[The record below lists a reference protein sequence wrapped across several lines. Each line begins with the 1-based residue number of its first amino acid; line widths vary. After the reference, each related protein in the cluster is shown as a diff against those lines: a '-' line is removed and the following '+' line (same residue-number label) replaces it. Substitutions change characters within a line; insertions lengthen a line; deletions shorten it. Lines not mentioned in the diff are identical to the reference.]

1 MSRPSDFASG
11 APHQNILG
19 LLQGSIGQVTE
30 AERQR
35 ILAEVT
41 GLFLRAGIGAN
52 GESAAL
58 FDDLFIK
65 LSAGLDTDALVT
77 LAEAL
82 ATAAAAPLT
91 TLRMLAWHESAAVA
105 APILARSE
113 ALTSD
118 DLAALAATVET
129 ERLRAICTRPRID
142 KPLSAIIVARDN
154 PAAIAKLLANPGVAF
169 TIPDFRSALAS
180 AVSDSRGRVELRQPV
195 DILDFAGRR
204 GGRCMTR
211 DISPG
216 GIKIELA
223 GGGRPPD
230 SFMLEMPGIGRVRL
244 TCRYVWHRD
253 STVGAMLSEPLFD
266 QLAVQ
271 QSR

>member
-1 MSRPSDFASG
+1 MSRPPDVASST
-11 APHQNILG
+11 APETLIG
-19 LLQGSIGQVTE
+19 LLDGRIGETSA

-35 ILAEVT
+35 ILVKAID
-41 GLFLRAGIGAN
+41 LFLRVGTGAN
-52 GESAAL
+52 GNSAAVFDHL
-58 FDDLFIK
+58 FLR
-65 LSAGLDTDALVT
+65 LATGLDADTLVT
-77 LAEAL
+77 LANAL
-82 ATAAAAPLT
+82 APAAAAPLA

-105 APILARSE
+105 APILAQSK
-113 ALTSD
+113 ALTND
-118 DLAALAATVET
+118 DLAALAVTVET
-129 ERLRAICTRPRID
+129 ERLRAICTRARID

-154 PAAIAKLLANPGVAF
+154 AAAIAQLLANPGVAF
-169 TIPDFRSALAS
+169 TVPDFRSALAR

-216 GIKIELA
+216 GVKIELA

-230 SFMLEMPGIGRVRL
+230 TFMLELPGIDRVRL

-266 QLAVQ
+266 QLAAQ
-271 QSR
+271 PPR

>member
-1 MSRPSDFASG
+1 
-11 APHQNILG
+11 
-19 LLQGSIGQVTE
+19 
-30 AERQR
+30 
-35 ILAEVT
+35 
-41 GLFLRAGIGAN
+41 
-52 GESAAL
+52 
-58 FDDLFIK
+58 
-65 LSAGLDTDALVT
+65 
-77 LAEAL
+77 
-82 ATAAAAPLT
+82 
-91 TLRMLAWHESAAVA
+91 MLAWHESAAVA
-105 APILARSE
+105 TPILARSD
-113 ALTSD
+113 ALTGD

-154 PAAIAKLLANPGVAF
+154 AAAVQQLLANSGVAF
-169 TIPDFRSALAS
+169 TIPDFRTALQK

-195 DILDFAGRR
+195 DIFDFAGRR

-230 SFMLEMPGIGRVRL
+230 SFILEMPGIGRTRI

-253 STVGAMLSEPLFD
+253 STVGAMFTEPLFD
-266 QLAVQ
+266 RLAQ
-271 QSR
+271 QPSR

>member
-1 MSRPSDFASG
+1 MSRPPDVASG

-19 LLQGSIGQVTE
+19 LLNGSIGQASG

-41 GLFLRAGIGAN
+41 NLFLRKGMGAN

-58 FDDLFIK
+58 FDDLFLR
-65 LSAGLDTDALVT
+65 LSDGLDTSALVT
-77 LAEAL
+77 LAETL
-82 ATAAAAPLT
+82 APAAAAPLA

-105 APILARSE
+105 APVLAQSE
-113 ALTSD
+113 ALTGD

-129 ERLRAICTRPRID
+129 ERLRAICTRARID
-142 KPLSAIIVARDN
+142 KPLSAIIVARN
-154 PAAIAKLLANPGVAF
+154 NAAAIAQLLANPGVAF

-216 GIKIELA
+216 GVKIELA

-230 SFMLEMPGIGRVRL
+230 SFMLELPGIGCVRL

-253 STVGAMLSEPLFD
+253 SVAGAMLTEPLFD
-266 QLAVQ
+266 QLAAQ
-271 QSR
+271 PSR

>member
-1 MSRPSDFASG
+1 MSRPPDPASG
-11 APHQNILG
+11 APHQNIVA
-19 LLQGSIGQVTE
+19 LLNGPIGQ
-30 AERQR
+30 ASGAQRQR

-41 GLFLRAGIGAN
+41 DLFLRVGMSAN
-52 GESAAL
+52 EESRAL
-58 FDDLFIK
+58 FDDLF
-65 LSAGLDTDALVT
+65 LRLTAGLDSTALVT
-77 LAEAL
+77 LARAL
-82 ATAAAAPLT
+82 AQTAAAPIA

-105 APILARSE
+105 APILAQSE
-113 ALTSD
+113 ALSGD

-142 KPLSAIIVARDN
+142 KPLTSVIVARDN
-154 PAAIAKLLANPGVAF
+154 AAAIAQLLANPGVAF
-169 TIPDFRSALAS
+169 AIPDFRFALAR
-180 AVSDSRGRVELRQPV
+180 AVSDARGRVELRQPV

-204 GGRCMTR
+204 GGRCITR

-230 SFMLEMPGIGRVRL
+230 SFMLEMPGIGHARL

-266 QLAVQ
+266 QLAAQ
-271 QSR
+271 PPR